1 MNQFYHAMAVAQPS
15 DMRSFDSS
23 ANVTD
28 DREARSKF
36 WIAAYTRPK
45 SEKKAAMELGKI
57 MTTYVATQTLIRQ
70 WSDRKKRVNT
80 VVIPMVIFAEV
91 SSEDE
96 VLSVK
101 KHPLILKVLTL
112 PGQKQAARI
121 PCKQIERLKFMLDES
136 GNPVEFIQGS
146 IKVSDSVRVIRGQ
159 LVGLEGI
166 VDRTPDGKTFII
178 VTIDILG
185 GAKVSVNLSDLE
197 LIS

>member
-1 MNQFYHAMAVAQPS
+1 MIQPS
-15 DMRSFDSS
+15 DTHSFVSS
-23 ANVTD
+23 ANGTD

-45 SEKKAAMELGKI
+45 SEKKAASELSKF

-70 WSDRKKRVNT
+70 WSDRKKKIES

-96 VLSVK
+96 ILSVK
-101 KHPLILKVLTL
+101 KHPLVLKVLTL
-112 PGQKQAARI
+112 PGQKQVAHI
-121 PCKQIERLKFMLDES
+121 PTKQIECLKFMLEES
-136 GNPVEFIQGS
+136 EKPVEFIQGN
-146 IKVSDSVRVIRGQ
+146 IKVSDPVRVIRGN
-159 LVGLEGI
+159 LLGLEGV
-166 VDRTPDGKTFII
+166 VDRTPDGKAFII

-197 LIS
+197 LVKQN